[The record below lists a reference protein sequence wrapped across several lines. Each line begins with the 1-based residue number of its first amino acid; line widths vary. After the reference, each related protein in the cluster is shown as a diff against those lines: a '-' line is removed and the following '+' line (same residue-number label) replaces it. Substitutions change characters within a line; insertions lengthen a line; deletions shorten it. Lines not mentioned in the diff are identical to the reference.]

1 MRAFEFLLEASLRP
15 SELKKYDTRPGQ
27 FADLINQGFVFKNKD
42 GQDVVFDKVDKDT
55 LINSITTL
63 PVQQS
68 FTLPGKVAG
77 EQVSDINTS
86 TIIKPAAMRGAK
98 GQPETERKSYNIGD
112 IGEALMGLCVTG
124 RLFNEGK
131 DVNEAQILAFWP
143 FIEWQKTGS
152 GANITASGRI
162 QRSVEYAEEDIS
174 PDTVELIIKMNDR
187 SFAPLDEMMN
197 KKELAKDVKG
207 ALSSTLAYV
216 NERDEIKNLVS
227 EIKSRKGNN
236 KVEVISDGISD
247 NIGTVADLVI
257 NVDGERIR
265 LLSLKT
271 GGTQTLGQAS
281 GTTYER
287 RDEEGNLIGGLS
299 YFFETAFGFSISEY
313 KNDLEQTKQITDK
326 KERNQAGFEI
336 LKRIYDEKIYP
347 QLESELEDGT
357 IRKQSTTLKT
367 MARAANI
374 FARGKKLEDVV
385 LVKLSDNPN
394 SAGYKAMKIT
404 DNLYEALAKLDLEVS
419 MSGSDTGR
427 KIEIRVKKEP
437 GLKMK
442 ADESLLFRIRSFYQT
457 QGYVRNYF
465 EYGDELIKLASF

>member
-1 MRAFEFLLEASLRP
+1 MRFFEFLKEANLSTA
-15 SELKKYDTRPGQ
+15 ELKKYDNRPAH
-27 FADLINQGFVFKNKD
+27 FADLINQSFVFKNKN
-42 GQDVVFDKVDKDT
+42 GEDVVFDKIDKDQ
-55 LINSITTL
+55 IISSITNT
-63 PVQQS
+63 PKGQTFS
-68 FTLPGKVAG
+68 LPGTVNGKKVAAI
-77 EQVSDINTS
+77 STS
-86 TIIKPAAMRGAK
+86 TVIKPAVLRGKEPSA
-98 GQPETERKSYNIGD
+98 TERKTYNIGD

-143 FIEWQKTGS
+143 FIEWQKTGT

-187 SFAPLDEMMN
+187 SFAPLDEMMK

-236 KVEVISDGISD
+236 KVEVVSDGISD

-281 GTTYER
+281 GTSYER
-287 RDEEGNLIGGLS
+287 RDEEGNLVGGLS

-313 KNDLEQTKQITDK
+313 KNDLEQTKQIADK
-326 KERNQAGFEI
+326 KERNQAGFEV

-357 IRKQSTTLKT
+357 IRKQSSTLKT

-404 DNLYEALAKLDLEVS
+404 DNLYDALTKLDLEVS
-419 MSGSDTGR
+419 MTGSDTGR

-437 GLKMK
+437 GIKMK